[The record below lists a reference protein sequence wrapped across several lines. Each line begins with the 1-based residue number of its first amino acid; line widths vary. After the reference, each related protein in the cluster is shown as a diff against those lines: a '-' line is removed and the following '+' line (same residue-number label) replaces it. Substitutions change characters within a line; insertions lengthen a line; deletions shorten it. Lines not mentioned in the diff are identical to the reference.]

1 MKQKKIA
8 FVISSDEIGN
18 WSGGISYYKNLFN
31 ILKKENKF
39 KFVVFTNSAE
49 FIKKNK
55 FGDFFDVI
63 EIDFLKRGHFLYL
76 IRKLI
81 IFF

>member
-31 ILKKENKF
+31 ILKKENGF

-49 FIKKNK
+49 FIKNNK

-63 EIDFLKRGHFLYL
+63 EIDFLK
-76 IRKLI
+76 
-81 IFF
+81 

>member
-49 FIKKNK
+49 FIKKINLA
-55 FGDFFDVI
+55 I
-63 EIDFLKRGHFLYL
+63 FLMFRD
-76 IRKLI
+76 
-81 IFF
+81 